1 MSELSALQQQAKKLS
16 KQVNQQ
22 ILRLERETK
31 TETIAVMNLRNRLD
45 VGFVSGWTKGGRV
58 RFSKKMTD
66 IQLKATIKAIEMFKK
81 EETSTVR
88 GVRRALK
95 NARQTT
101 GQPEFDYKD
110 LFDYTVIEED
120 LIAWITRYIP
130 PSKFDAL
137 VHHAQEHNY
146 SENQF
151 VDMLLKASA
160 ELTNDEDTIDKIKR
174 LYNKYVKI

>member
-31 TETIAVMNLRNRLD
+31 TETTAVINLRNRLD
-45 VGFVSGWTKGGRV
+45 VGFVNGWTKGGRV

-66 IQLKATIKAIEMFKK
+66 IQLKATIKAMEMFKK
-81 EETSTVR
+81 EPTSTVR
-88 GVRRALK
+88 GVRKALQ
-95 NARQTT
+95 NARRETKQ
-101 GQPEFDYKD
+101 EKFDYQD
-110 LFDYTVIEED
+110 LFDYITIEED

-146 SENQF
+146 TESQF
-151 VDMLLKASA
+151 VDMILKASA

-174 LYNKYVKI
+174 LYDKYVKI